1 MSALS
6 TRRIVY
12 RTRYAL
18 LICAGAKFRRGA
30 SPIPREASRV
40 VRIAGPKEAGDR
52 LKGIARIRGWSM
64 TASQTFTTVARI
76 ISDTSD
82 LSVEEIKPE
91 SNLMEDLGIDSLTF
105 LDITFEID
113 QTFHIQLPVE
123 KWMEEVNQG
132 VTARSNYFQMSG
144 LCAQIDR
151 MVASQA
157 AA

>member
-1 MSALS
+1 
-6 TRRIVY
+6 
-12 RTRYAL
+12 
-18 LICAGAKFRRGA
+18 
-30 SPIPREASRV
+30 
-40 VRIAGPKEAGDR
+40 
-52 LKGIARIRGWSM
+52 M
-64 TASQTFTTVARI
+64 TASQTFTTVAKI

-91 SNLMEDLGIDSLTF
+91 SNLMDDLGIDSLTF

-113 QTFHIQLPVE
+113 QAFRIQLPVE

-132 VTARSNYFQMSG
+132 VTARDSYFRMSG

-151 MVASQA
+151 MVASRA